1 MSADKPSEAK
11 TPTNSAGSD
20 YRTLKPAGAKP
31 RSEATLPRSTAKPDP
46 AASAKAPPTT
56 SEAAKDASHP
66 DPTRFGDWE
75 VKGRCIDF

>member
-1 MSADKPSEAK
+1 MSVDKPPEAK
-11 TPTNSAGSD
+11 TPTRGAGAG
-20 YRTLKPAGAKP
+20 YRTLIPAGGKP
-31 RSEATLPRSTAKPDP
+31 RSKGTPPPPAAKPVPSAP
-46 AASAKAPPTT
+46 AKVPPAT